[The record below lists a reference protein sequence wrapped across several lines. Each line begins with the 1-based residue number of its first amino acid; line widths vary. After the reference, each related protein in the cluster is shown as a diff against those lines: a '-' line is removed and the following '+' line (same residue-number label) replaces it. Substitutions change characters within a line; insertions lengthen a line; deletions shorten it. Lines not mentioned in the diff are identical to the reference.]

1 MHCDEHPGAILLVDD
16 DDCIRKSVK
25 QCLERAGYTVI
36 VASDGDRVLELD
48 GALPVL
54 FMSGS
59 VNADRGNGCLAK
71 PFRRSELI
79 AKLDL

>member
-16 DDCIRKSVK
+16 DDCIRKLVK

-54 FMSGS
+54 SCPAVLM
-59 VNADRGNGCLAK
+59 
-71 PFRRSELI
+71 PI
-79 AKLDL
+79 AEMAA